1 MIAMGAP
8 DHCRRQ
14 RSKDLLQKSQVF
26 HVLMRTKGRR
36 TSVYSSMR
44 MQPADQISDFSSQ
57 PSSKMTS
64 GPRYCHVLMIFSRRS
79 CSRTVLPKSMIL
91 MPALRGRRY
100 WGRLL
105 FFLRSTS
112 SSCTTQNSSL
122 GNHSGLAGS
131 MLVSMMFS
139 GFKSVWVYLIFV
151 CKKFR
156 AYKSCFAM
164 I

>member
-64 GPRYCHVLMIFSRRS
+64 GPRYCRVLMIFSRRS
-79 CSRTVLPKSMIL
+79 CSRTVLPKVDGLDARTTWSQL
-91 MPALRGRRY
+91 LGATPFLLAQHFVALHLTELLPWKPLRPCRLHAGRHD
-100 WGRLL
+100 G
-105 FFLRSTS
+105 
-112 SSCTTQNSSL
+112 CSL
-122 GNHSGLAGS
+122 A
-131 MLVSMMFS
+131 
-139 GFKSVWVYLIFV
+139 
-151 CKKFR
+151 
-156 AYKSCFAM
+156 
-164 I
+164 